1 MLHPTSLHP
10 TTLHPATLHPTSLHP
25 SRDYPP
31 RPHPPIQPIRPLRIL
46 LIEARQLHA
55 AVRAVD
61 ELEIPDVHPD
71 VRHAGSGTRRE
82 QQHVP
87 GAERIHDRGDFGA
100 GAGLI
105 PAHPRQPD
113 AVLPVGVLN
122 QSRAIEPV
130 VRRPAPDVRRPQG
143 LDRSLHH
150 VDGIAADRGRG
161 QGRRELGR
169 AYVPALT
176 ASPFAPSPSPSPS
189 PSHRDSEYRTH
200 APARVAAR
208 IPEAARPAVLEP
220 IAQFRSQG
228 EPAQRPPFHAAADA
242 PLGGKLLRRGV
253 GREAERQ
260 AGERVGSERGSAAPR
275 LDFVPQPVEG
285 RGPGQD
291 RRQQP
296 PHGDQQMGEPAGH
309 VARPSR
315 YPLRVRATRASA
327 ARTMVKAPP
336 AAAGSE
342 TLRPASRAIAA
353 TMTAPAMAGS
363 ALRPS
368 VAWLAVT
375 IPPIQARNVPSIHH
389 TGRYH
394 QVLPPPIASHVQGY
408 ALKGRS
414 STMSIALN
422 TTVPTRPTAAAPA
435 MPSVPRAAVHHA
447 GKKATTTPA
456 ASTTRASTPP
466 RTASP
471 ARLRDA
477 ATTSTTATPVT
488 RPTKA
493 PPRVTVRKSERS

>member
-1 MLHPTSLHP
+1 M
-10 TTLHPATLHPTSLHP
+10 
-25 SRDYPP
+25 P
-31 RPHPPIQPIRPLRIL
+31 RPCP
-46 LIEARQLHA
+46 AS
-55 AVRAVD
+55 V
-61 ELEIPDVHPD
+61 
-71 VRHAGSGTRRE
+71 AGMSSSQAHERSVSGRNS
-82 QQHVP
+82 
-87 GAERIHDRGDFGA
+87 AM
-100 GAGLI
+100 
-105 PAHPRQPD
+105 
-113 AVLPVGVLN
+113 
-122 QSRAIEPV
+122 
-130 VRRPAPDVRRPQG
+130 
-143 LDRSLHH
+143 
-150 VDGIAADRGRG
+150 
-161 QGRRELGR
+161 
-169 AYVPALT
+169 
-176 ASPFAPSPSPSPS
+176 
-189 PSHRDSEYRTH
+189 
-200 APARVAAR
+200 
-208 IPEAARPAVLEP
+208 
-220 IAQFRSQG
+220 
-228 EPAQRPPFHAAADA
+228 
-242 PLGGKLLRRGV
+242 LLRRARGHV
-253 GREAERQ
+253 VRQQVRQAAHEAHPQGEGREAAQHGGGTGHDEHGDGIGEAGGDQGAPPQ
-260 AGERVGSERGSAAPR
+260 A
-275 LDFVPQPVEG
+275 DIG
-285 RGPGQD
+285 RGPCQH
-291 RRQQP
+291 RREQP

-336 AAAGSE
+336 AAAGRE
-342 TLRPASRAIAA
+342 TPRPASRAIAA
-353 TMTAPAMAGS
+353 TMTATAMAGS

-394 QVLPPPIASHVQGY
+394 HVLPPPIASHVQGY

-435 MPSVPRAAVHHA
+435 MPSVPRAAVHCP
-447 GKKATTTPA
+447 GKNATTTPA

>member
-1 MLHPTSLHP
+1 M
-10 TTLHPATLHPTSLHP
+10 
-25 SRDYPP
+25 P
-31 RPHPPIQPIRPLRIL
+31 RPCPASVAGMSSSQAHERSVSGRNSAMLVRR
-46 LIEARQLHA
+46 ARGHVVRQQMRQA
-55 AVRAVD
+55 AH
-61 ELEIPDVHPD
+61 E
-71 VRHAGSGTRRE
+71 
-82 QQHVP
+82 
-87 GAERIHDRGDFGA
+87 
-100 GAGLI
+100 
-105 PAHPRQPD
+105 AHP
-113 AVLPVGVLN
+113 
-122 QSRAIEPV
+122 E
-130 VRRPAPDVRRPQG
+130 
-143 LDRSLHH
+143 
-150 VDGIAADRGRG
+150 
-161 QGRRELGR
+161 
-169 AYVPALT
+169 
-176 ASPFAPSPSPSPS
+176 
-189 PSHRDSEYRTH
+189 
-200 APARVAAR
+200 
-208 IPEAARPAVLEP
+208 
-220 IAQFRSQG
+220 G
-228 EPAQRPPFHAAADA
+228 E
-242 PLGGKLLRRGV
+242 
-253 GREAERQ
+253 GREAAQHGGGTGHDEHGDGISEAGGDQGARPQ
-260 AGERVGSERGSAAPR
+260 ADV
-275 LDFVPQPVEG
+275 G
-285 RGPGQD
+285 RGPCQH
-291 RRQQP
+291 RREQP

-342 TLRPASRAIAA
+342 TPRPASRAIAA
-353 TMTAPAMAGS
+353 TMTATAMAGS

-375 IPPIQARNVPSIHH
+375 MPPIQARNVPSIHH

-435 MPSVPRAAVHHA
+435 MPSVPRAAVHCP
-447 GKKATTTPA
+447 GKNATTTPA
-456 ASTTRASTPP
+456 ATTTRASTPP